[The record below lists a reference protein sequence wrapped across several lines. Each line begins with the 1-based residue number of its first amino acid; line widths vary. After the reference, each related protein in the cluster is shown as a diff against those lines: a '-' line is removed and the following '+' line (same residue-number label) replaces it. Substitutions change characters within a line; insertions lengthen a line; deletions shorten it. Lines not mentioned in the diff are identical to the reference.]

1 MSERVVVGIIYKV
14 YIVQEGLLKD
24 DNKES
29 LEYQGIL

>member
-24 DNKES
+24 DNK
-29 LEYQGIL
+29 LQY